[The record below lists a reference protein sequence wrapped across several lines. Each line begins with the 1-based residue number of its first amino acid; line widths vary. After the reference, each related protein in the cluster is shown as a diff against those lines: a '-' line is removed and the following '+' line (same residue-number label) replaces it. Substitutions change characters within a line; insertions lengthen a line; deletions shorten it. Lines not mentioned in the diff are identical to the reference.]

1 MLSNLNIQSKT
12 LKILSLI
19 LTVTGI
25 IFILASKH
33 IGSISIRLA
42 MIILLIFCLI
52 NFKMAYAYLSM
63 KEKTTHLIAALVAL
77 AGLYKPESTMLFLGI
92 FLLYISLP
100 IYIKSIK
107 NQDFSDVI
115 NLLISGTGILFAV
128 FFIFN
133 SKAALQTIIIIIGIL
148 FTILGC
154 ITLYKALIERKDNMY
169 NEDTEGELFKFE
181 DNSSS

>member
-1 MLSNLNIQSKT
+1 VETVKFKVSSADDKINFAVSFDFNHEKT
-12 LKILSLI
+12 K
-19 LTVTGI
+19 
-25 IFILASKH
+25 
-33 IGSISIRLA
+33 
-42 MIILLIFCLI
+42 IILNGFNRFERNENNIR
-52 NFKMAYAYLSM
+52 
-63 KEKTTHLIAALVAL
+63 VAS
-77 AGLYKPESTMLFLGI
+77 GTREEETREIYVLGED
-92 FLLYISLP
+92 ISFDIKGYTSGNLEEETDKFE
-100 IYIKSIK
+100 YEIKSIK

>member
-1 MLSNLNIQSKT
+1 MLFNINFQSKAIR
-12 LKILSLI
+12 ILSLI

-33 IGSISIRLA
+33 IGSVSVRLA
-42 MIILLIFCLI
+42 MTILLILCLV
-52 NFKMAYAYLSM
+52 NFKMTYPYLSI
-63 KEKTTHLIAALVAL
+63 KEKTTNLLAALAAI
-77 AGLYKPESTMLFLGI
+77 AGLWKPELTMLLLGL
-92 FLLYISLP
+92 FLLYICVPL
-100 IYIKSIK
+100 YLKAIK
-107 NQDFSDVI
+107 NKDFTDLI
-115 NLLISGTGILFAV
+115 NLIISGGGILFAL
-128 FFIFN
+128 FCIFN